1 MFSEWSQA
9 ADSEKLSC
17 VIAEA
22 ALPGQPVDVAA
33 EDAWEAAVSGRF
45 RKRLMDPGH
54 PPNVGVAGFASERAD
69 AFAAAFASNTC
80 FALRA
85 AMWTWTAASS

>member
-22 ALPGQPVDVAA
+22 ALPGQPVDVAPA
-33 EDAWEAAVSGRF
+33 DVWETDSEPAAFGCF

-54 PPNVGVAGFASERAD
+54 PPNAGVAGFASERAD

-85 AMWTWTAASS
+85 AM

>member
-33 EDAWEAAVSGRF
+33 EDAWEVAVSGRF
-45 RKRLMDPGH
+45 RKRLMEPGH
-54 PPNVGVAGFASERAD
+54 PPNAGVAGFASERAD
-69 AFAAAFASNTC
+69 AFAAEFAYNTC
-80 FALRA
+80 FDLRD

>member
-1 MFSEWSQA
+1 M
-9 ADSEKLSC
+9 
-17 VIAEA
+17 
-22 ALPGQPVDVAA
+22 DVAV

-54 PPNVGVAGFASERAD
+54 PPNAGVAGFASERAD
-69 AFAAAFASNTC
+69 VFAAAFASNTC

>member
-33 EDAWEAAVSGRF
+33 EDAWEVAVSVTLQETAHGSRTSAKC
-45 RKRLMDPGH
+45 RCRAVLL
-54 PPNVGVAGFASERAD
+54 AERA
-69 AFAAAFASNTC
+69 AC
-80 FALRA
+80 ICRCVCL
-85 AMWTWTAASS
+85 

>member
-1 MFSEWSQA
+1 MVTSSGFR
-9 ADSEKLSC
+9 KIVMC
-17 VIAEA
+17 A

-33 EDAWEAAVSGRF
+33 EDAWEVAVSGRF
-45 RKRLMDPGH
+45 GKRLMDPGH
-54 PPNVGVAGFASERAD
+54 PPNAGVAGFASERAD

-85 AMWTWTAASS
+85 AM